1 MKAEKQDLIYL
12 HIAVFLFGGTAL
24 FSQLITLSALDIT
37 VYRAA
42 VAAFF
47 PVWFVVCAKK
57 TNSLK

>member
-47 PVWFVVCAKK
+47 LFGLLFVQKK